1 MHKEGIE
8 INYVNNLINNYKN
21 DDNELIIYK
30 PYIIDADVLTTNMI
44 FKHLTND
51 NCAEWHN
58 PQIYKNVFGKIQ
70 HFNGNKFPFE
80 KLAEHTPSNQKKS
93 LFNDILRRYSTEKI
107 NRKIIENKGITN
119 IWIVIENPLNL
130 KLNNIIQCIY
140 LEYGGQRIH
149 RFNTSDIENEINILA
164 YIFKH
169 EGIQYKNNK
178 IYVPLII
185 PHNAFI
191 FFGSYHSAI
200 LYIVYVD
207 NIEDITYKIYG
218 NIIDNSAFPII
229 KNTNHLTNRC
239 EIIYYKL
246 QYTGTQ
252 KISSTQPKINIYF
265 MHPTF
270 VMYLMNVSREYVQSI
285 KLYINF
291 SFDTSNQYY
300 EYTDIQIEWFDNHA
314 IIWINKDFLIPEKIN
329 EKVVNFSRCDR
340 PYLQIENTYENMQQV
355 ELLSV
360 SSNILRHNRGMAGLS
375 FGS

>member
-8 INYVNNLINNYKN
+8 INYMNDLIKNYK
-21 DDNELIIYK
+21 NELIIYK

-70 HFNGNKFPFE
+70 HFNGNKFAFE

-107 NRKIIENKGITN
+107 NKKIIENKGITN

-140 LEYGGQRIH
+140 LEYGGQCIH

-191 FFGSYHSAI
+191 FLGSYHSSM

-229 KNTNHLTNRC
+229 SNTNHLTNRC
-239 EIIYYKL
+239 EFIYYKL

-252 KISSTQPKINIYF
+252 KILSTQTKLKIHF
-265 MHPTF
+265 MHPTY

-285 KLYINF
+285 KLFINF
-291 SFDTSNQYY
+291 LYDSSKQYY
-300 EYTDIQIEWFDNHA
+300 EFTDIQIEWFDNHA

-329 EKVVNFSRCDR
+329 EKVVNFSRCDN
-340 PYLQIENTYENMQQV
+340 PYLIIENTYENTQQV
-355 ELLSV
+355 ELLAV
-360 SSNILRHNRGMAGLS
+360 SSNILRHISGMAGLR
-375 FGS
+375 FGT